1 MIIFF
6 AIFFLLYGLINSY
19 VFLRGWQA
27 MQSVPHLRVLFT
39 VVFWL
44 LALAFFIGRFL
55 ERNATGT
62 LSTSFV
68 WVGSFWFAA
77 FAYFALGAL
86 LIDFLRLVNYV
97 VPFFPSFITN
107 NIQRV
112 KLYLAAGLFLT
123 VAVALAAGYINAR
136 SPRLKTLDI
145 KIAKQVDS
153 LQTLTVVVASDI
165 HLGTIIGRERL
176 DSIVGTINSLN
187 PDLILFPGDLVDED
201 LAPVV
206 RQNLGETLRSLRA
219 TYGVFASTG
228 NHEYI
233 GGVEEACKYLTEH
246 GVRVLRDEVVTV
258 GNAVTLVGR
267 EDRSIGQ
274 FGGKKRKP
282 LSELMSTVD
291 KRSVVFVMD
300 HQPIGLYEAAEQGAD
315 LQLSGH
321 THHGQL
327 WPFNMITEV
336 IYEISWGYKKKAQT
350 HYYVSSGVG
359 TWGPPV
365 RIGNTPEIVRLQIR
379 FNGH

>member
-1 MIIFF
+1 MNRLNMIIFF

-136 SPRLKTLDI
+136 SPRLILVRLSD
-145 KIAKQVDS
+145 
-153 LQTLTVVVASDI
+153 AS
-165 HLGTIIGRERL
+165 GWT
-176 DSIVGTINSLN
+176 
-187 PDLILFPGDLVDED
+187 P
-201 LAPVV
+201 
-206 RQNLGETLRSLRA
+206 
-219 TYGVFASTG
+219 
-228 NHEYI
+228 
-233 GGVEEACKYLTEH
+233 
-246 GVRVLRDEVVTV
+246 
-258 GNAVTLVGR
+258 
-267 EDRSIGQ
+267 
-274 FGGKKRKP
+274 
-282 LSELMSTVD
+282 
-291 KRSVVFVMD
+291 
-300 HQPIGLYEAAEQGAD
+300 
-315 LQLSGH
+315 
-321 THHGQL
+321 
-327 WPFNMITEV
+327 
-336 IYEISWGYKKKAQT
+336 
-350 HYYVSSGVG
+350 SSGPS
-359 TWGPPV
+359 TA
-365 RIGNTPEIVRLQIR
+365 
-379 FNGH
+379 